1 MQCHG
6 AIESELQGTL
16 HKVESLSEMPEHNS
30 HHSHAVSGS
39 LASSL
44 SSQGSL
50 NQPLKPNESGVVQLE
65 DVKEVLSERDRH
77 LCSINTLS
85 RHVPSCVL
93 EHIKAEGLRMLHD
106 GFDDVRSHTG
116 TFVSSGIGNEDDLSE
131 LSDISYSL
139 LDLNDFP
146 ELVDCYEGK
155 PVTNEHDSGGID
167 GGERCKGNS
176 PIPCRGVW
184 ANSGAIV
191 EGMES
196 LRALE
201 VQIEDELPRS
211 KDDND
216 THGTPAQLSFESG
229 LSGDFLPK
237 EECCKY
243 FSPERHSLP
252 KAIRYKCAL
261 LLVDISG
268 FTKLSTTLDPER
280 FSKVCF
286 CLVMR

>member
-1 MQCHG
+1 MTIKSHGMQCHG
-6 AIESELQGTL
+6 AIESEQGAL
-16 HKVESLSEMPEHNS
+16 HKVVSLSEMPEHS
-30 HHSHAVSGS
+30 EHSHAVNGS
-39 LASSL
+39 MASSL

-50 NQPLKPNESGVVQLE
+50 KQPLKPSETGLVHLV

-77 LCSINTLS
+77 LCSINSLA

-93 EHIKAEGLRMLHD
+93 DHIKAEGLRMLHD

-146 ELVDCYEGK
+146 ELVDCYDGT
-155 PVTNEHDSGGID
+155 PVNKNNEESGG
-167 GGERCKGNS
+167 GCCQENS
-176 PIPCRGVW
+176 PIPSKGVW
-184 ANSGAIV
+184 ANNGGAVAVV

-196 LRALE
+196 LRAFAPGN
-201 VQIEDELPRS
+201 DHPRVSS

-216 THGTPAQLSFESG
+216 TQGTPAQLSFESG

-280 FSKVCF
+280 FSKV
-286 CLVMR
+286 